1 MGLSLSAEQ
10 KTIIK
15 IFKIEEQYI
24 IPAYQRPYSW
34 EYDECFTL
42 YSDIMES
49 FHDKE
54 GSEDYFIGNIVI
66 AKSNIDKTKLEVID
80 GQQRLTT
87 LLLLIKVLSIFSPD
101 HKALK
106 DCLEIEDWESDETFP
121 RIKSAIFESDDEQNL
136 EKVLKLTKEGF
147 EGLLKKCINKKE
159 NFVENKCSNRF
170 EKNIIFFYNWIK
182 FYSEKKELKE
192 FIRYL
197 LTQVY
202 FLPIELEGRT
212 PEEAREK
219 ALKIFETINN
229 RGKELSNADIFK
241 SKLYEKA
248 IRIKEEKE
256 FIDGWQNLKSSCD
269 LQGVNIDDIFR
280 YYSHVIRGREKKT
293 SSEINLRHF
302 FTRLEYSPFNKE
314 NYKVI
319 LNELFKLIEVIEFL
333 NEEKQKNSKL
343 AKWLQLIEL
352 YTNKYPKILL
362 VVYIFERGYEEKNL
376 IEFSKKLVRFIYYK
390 GSTST
395 IKFKIYNMIK
405 DVSLGRD
412 IYSSIHKDVTPEQ
425 FNYAGHL
432 KHGYAL
438 LSFYS
443 ICDKALESYHIDRL
457 ITHLDKKYLES
468 KWERKKILEAT
479 NSLGN
484 FVILDIKKKNISIEK
499 KKTYYKESNIKETE
513 EVIRLLKSFT
523 YENFLKR
530 DKKMKEN
537 LVAFFQGKL

>member
-10 KTIIK
+10 KTVIK
-15 IFKIEEQYI
+15 IFKIDEQYI

-49 FHDKE
+49 FDDKE

-66 AKSNIDKTKLEVID
+66 AKSNVDKSKLEVID

-87 LLLLIKVLSIFSPD
+87 LLLLIKVLSIFSPE
-101 HKALK
+101 HKALR
-106 DCLEIEDWESDETFP
+106 DCLEIEDWESDKTFP
-121 RIKSAIFESDDEQNL
+121 RIKSAIFESNDEQNL
-136 EKVLKLTKEGF
+136 GKVLKFKKEEF
-147 EGLLKKCINKKE
+147 EGLLKKCVNKKE

-170 EKNIIFFYNWIK
+170 EKNIMFFYNWIK
-182 FYSEKKELKE
+182 FYREKNELTD

-212 PEEAREK
+212 AEEAREK

-248 IRIKEEKE
+248 IREKEEKE
-256 FIDGWQNLKSSCD
+256 FIDGWQNLKNSCD
-269 LQGVNIDDIFR
+269 SEAINIDDIFR
-280 YYSHVIRGREKKT
+280 YYSHVIRGREQIT

-302 FTRLEYSPFNKE
+302 FTRLDYSPFNRK

-319 LNELFKLIEVIEFL
+319 LDDLFKLVEVIAFL
-333 NEEKQKNSKL
+333 NEEKQRNSEL
-343 AKWLQLIEL
+343 AKWLQLIDF

-362 VVYIFERGYEEKNL
+362 VVYIFERGDEEKSL
-376 IEFSKKLVRFIYYK
+376 IEFSKKLVRFVYYK
-390 GSTST
+390 GSTAT

-405 DVSLGRD
+405 DVCLGRD
-412 IYSSIHKDVTPEQ
+412 IYSFIQKNVTPEQ

-443 ICDKALESYHIDRL
+443 IREKALEHYHIDRL
-457 ITHLDKKYLES
+457 ITHLDKKFLER
-468 KWERKKILEAT
+468 KWEKTKILEAA

-484 FVILDIKKKNISIEK
+484 FVVLDIKKKNISIEK
-499 KKTYYKESNIKETE
+499 KKNYYKESKIKESKELIT
-513 EVIRLLKSFT
+513 ILRNFT

-530 DKKMKEN
+530 DKEMKKN
-537 LVAFFQGKL
+537 LVDFFSGKL